1 MNARYVLVGCIGMP
15 PMPREHVFRVIDCG
29 PDQAVSVGY
38 MTADEAVER
47 FGPDDVFM
55 SQSHGM
61 CPTCAPTVHHGAGRP
76 GTGGKTMERER
87 RRVTASCEVTARPA
101 MGYSLTV

>member
-1 MNARYVLVGCIGMP
+1 
-15 PMPREHVFRVIDCG
+15 
-29 PDQAVSVGY
+29 
-38 MTADEAVER
+38 
-47 FGPDDVFM
+47 
-55 SQSHGM
+55 M
-61 CPTCAPTVHHGAGRP
+61 CPTRAPTVHNWAGWA